1 MKKLTIQHGEG
12 KAMLEATPA
21 SSNEIAALRVQFEI
35 LCSRYEG
42 LNAKY
47 ANIAVQCEGLK
58 AQITELQNMITRQ
71 KQQPAMEAI
80 SERFC
85 SLVERWRQTR
95 GHHSRVDRLVTN
107 EAYQAI
113 IGIGPPAIPLLL
125 KEMEQRPSHWDWAL
139 RAITQVDPVP
149 KEMWGDIKQ
158 IAAAWVTWGRENG
171 YEW

>member
-58 AQITELQNMITRQ
+58 AQIAELQNMITRE

-95 GHHSRVDRLVTN
+95 GHHSRVDRLVMN

-113 IGIGPPAIPLLL
+113 IGLGPPAIPLLL

-158 IAAAWVTWGRENG
+158 IAAAWVEWGKDHG
-171 YEW
+171 YAW